1 MNDDRDAAA
10 PDGAGPG
17 EQTAPPSRPVKHA
30 FSIAGH
36 RTSISLEQAFGVALK
51 DIARD
56 QNRSLASVVAGIDRE
71 RGDAGLSSAI
81 RVWVLDHYRKSLAP

>member
-1 MNDDRDAAA
+1 MA
-10 PDGAGPG
+10 
-17 EQTAPPSRPVKHA
+17 PSRPLKRS

-36 RTSISLEQAFGVALK
+36 RTSISLEQAFWVALK

-56 QNRSLASVVAGIDRE
+56 QNRSLASVVASIDRE

-81 RVWVLDHYRKSLAP
+81 RVWVLDHYRKSRIP